1 MGLQFFED
9 GDFSHGS
16 GGYSFIFIFEF
27 DLFEGDE
34 GIEDG
39 IFGFEDYSI
48 GSLSKPFHS
57 FISVL
62 ELLNHHC

>member
-1 MGLQFFED
+1 MRLQFFED
-9 GDFSHGS
+9 GDFSHGG
-16 GGYSFIFIFEF
+16 GGYSFILILEF

-39 IFGFEDYSI
+39 IFGFEDDSI
-48 GSLSKPFHS
+48 GSFSESLHS

-62 ELLNHHC
+62 ELLDHHC